1 MSSDLTIALAVF
13 FVSAGSVIF
22 FGMRLAVYGD
32 ALATLTGWGRLF
44 VGSVLVA
51 LATSLPELST
61 NISAVRLE
69 PPNPALAVG
78 NVLGANMLNMFNL
91 SLVVLIFGGKRFLQQ
106 VAPQQGYLAV
116 LAIVMTGLAVLFGAV
131 KMEISFWQVGL
142 SSVALIVV
150 FVAGMWVV
158 YNTRPQ
164 EPEKD
169 GAEEEGPGMTLR
181 RAWLLFLGVS
191 AGVVI
196 AGFFLAWSADQ
207 IADITGVASSTLG
220 ILAVSFV
227 TTMPEMSSAI
237 AAARIGAADLGVAGL
252 FGSNAFNASILFYV
266 DPFYR
271 EGILGNQTEP
281 AHFIA
286 GGVAVG
292 LMFAALA
299 LILWRNRIKAKL
311 VAAAFVLIV
320 VVYVAGAVSVATVGG
335 TEEDDGEEMASVQL
349 RVLRQLARWSAA
361 PRP

>member
-1 MSSDLTIALAVF
+1 MSGDLTIALAVF
-13 FVSAGSVIF
+13 LVSAGSVIF
-22 FGMRLAVYGD
+22 FGVRLAVYGD

-61 NISAVRLE
+61 NISAVRLD

-116 LAIVMTGLAVLFGAV
+116 LAILMTGLAVLFGAV
-131 KMEISFWQVGL
+131 KMEISLWQVGL
-142 SSVALIVV
+142 SSVVLIVV

-164 EPEKD
+164 EQEED
-169 GAEEEGPGMTLR
+169 GEEEGPGMTLR
-181 RAWLLFLGVS
+181 RAWVLFLGVS

-271 EGILGNQTEP
+271 EGILGNQTES
-281 AHFIA
+281 AHFVA
-286 GGVAVG
+286 GGVAIG

-320 VVYVAGAVSVATVGG
+320 LVYVAGAVTVGTVGG
-335 TEEDDGEEMASVQL
+335 TEEDDGETASVQL
-349 RVLRQLARWSAA
+349 RVLRQIARWSAA

>member
-1 MSSDLTIALAVF
+1 MSSELAIALAVF
-13 FVSAGSVIF
+13 LVSAGSVIF

-91 SLVVLIFGGKRFLQQ
+91 SLVVLIFGGKRFLLN

-116 LAIVMTGLAVLFGAV
+116 LAILMTGLAVLFGAI
-131 KMEISFWQVGL
+131 KMDIAVWRVGL
-142 SSVALIVV
+142 SSLILIVV
-150 FVAGMWVV
+150 FVAGMRVV
-158 YNTRPQ
+158 YTTRPQ
-164 EPEKD
+164 EEED
-169 GAEEEGPGMTLR
+169 GGEEEGPGMTLG

-191 AGVVI
+191 LGVVI

-207 IADITGVASSTLG
+207 IAEITGVASSTLG

-237 AAARIGAADLGVAGL
+237 NAARIGAADLGVAGL
-252 FGSNAFNASILFYV
+252 FGSNAFNVSILFYV
-266 DPFYR
+266 DPFFR

-299 LILWRNRIKAKL
+299 LILWRGRIQATL
-311 VAAAFVLIV
+311 VAAAFVLIAL
-320 VVYVAGAVSVATVGG
+320 VYVAGAFAVATVGG
-335 TEEDDGEEMASVQL
+335 TDEDDGEETASVQL
-349 RVLRQLARWSAA
+349 RGLR
-361 PRP
+361 

>member
-1 MSSDLTIALAVF
+1 MSGDLAVAMAVF
-13 FVSAGSVIF
+13 LVSAGSVIF

-106 VAPQQGYLAV
+106 VAPEQGYLAV
-116 LAIVMTGLAVLFGAV
+116 LAILMTGLAVLFGAI
-131 KMEISFWQVGL
+131 KMDISFWQIGL
-142 SSVALIVV
+142 SSLILIMV
-150 FVAGMWVV
+150 FLAGMRVV
-158 YNTRPQ
+158 YTTRPQ
-164 EPEKD
+164 EQ
-169 GAEEEGPGMTLR
+169 EEDERQADGPGMTLR

-191 AGVVI
+191 AGVVV

-207 IADITGVASSTLG
+207 IAEITGVASSTLG

-252 FGSNAFNASILFYV
+252 FGSNAFNVSILFYV

-271 EGILGNQTEP
+271 EGILGNQTDP

-292 LMFAALA
+292 LMLAALA
-299 LILWRNRIKAKL
+299 LIVWRDRIKAK
-311 VAAAFVLIV
+311 VVGAAFVLIIAM
-320 VVYVAGAVSVATVGG
+320 YIAGAVTVATVGA
-335 TEEDDGEEMASVQL
+335 TEEDDGKEAASAQSS
-349 RVLRQLARWSAA
+349 VLRRLARWSSA